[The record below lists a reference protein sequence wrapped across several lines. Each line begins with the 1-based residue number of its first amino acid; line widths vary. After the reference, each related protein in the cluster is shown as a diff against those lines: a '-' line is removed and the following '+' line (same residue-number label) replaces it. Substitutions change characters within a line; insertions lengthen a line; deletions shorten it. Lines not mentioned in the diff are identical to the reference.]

1 MSPNSNIDSDCAKI
15 QESLSAYVD
24 KEQVDIP
31 YLEEHLNTC
40 PHCQGVVKNLNQV
53 KTALKDLAPS
63 IPGKDFTSEL
73 ELRLKNNNVV
83 QGNFSTKAVAAVLIA
98 LVGAFGLW
106 TMTNQTKEQPAPQ
119 IAVKENTPTPVKKI
133 EKQPDTVVKITS
145 NSTKPVKQEQ
155 LPPPKPVKETIKTQI
170 AQVELDTNEIAKST
184 KPVTIA
190 LNTPEL
196 SGEDGLFDEMGFASD
211 EDGLYAIKL

>member
-1 MSPNSNIDSDCAKI
+1 MSLNSNFDSDCAKI
-15 QESLSAYVD
+15 QESLSAYID

-31 YLEEHLNTC
+31 NMEEHLSTC
-40 PHCQGVVKNLNQV
+40 PHCQEVVKNLNQV
-53 KTALKDLAPS
+53 KTALKDLSPS

-73 ELRLKNNNVV
+73 ESRLKNNNVV

-98 LVGAFGLW
+98 LVGVFGLW
-106 TMTNQTKEQPAPQ
+106 TMTNQTQEQPAPQ

-145 NSTKPVKQEQ
+145 NSTKPAKEQ